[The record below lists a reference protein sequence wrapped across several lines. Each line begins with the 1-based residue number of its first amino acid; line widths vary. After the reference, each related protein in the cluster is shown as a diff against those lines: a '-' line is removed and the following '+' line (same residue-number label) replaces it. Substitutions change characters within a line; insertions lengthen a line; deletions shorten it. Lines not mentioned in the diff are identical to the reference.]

1 MTLDEAR
8 ETLGVP
14 RGASVGEI
22 RDAFRRRAREV
33 HPDRHPS
40 ENEARRRQLG
50 REFDRA
56 REARD
61 ILVNFTS
68 DSARVAAPSA
78 AGGATTRSSSTS
90 HAAPTT
96 GGASARPRTAT
107 APPPT
112 RERARPRTS
121 DSRPRAEAP
130 RVTIRFDDFVR
141 ASDAAGFGPG
151 TRTRRWIDWPR
162 IVAWSSVGALAALIV
177 GGSYIAAYVL

>member
-8 ETLGVP
+8 ETLGVT
-14 RGASVGEI
+14 RGASVTEI

-40 ENEARRRQLG
+40 EDDARRRQLG

-61 ILVNFTS
+61 ILVKFAS
-68 DSARVAAPSA
+68 DPARVAAPAPPSA
-78 AGGATTRSSSTS
+78 STPPSS
-90 HAAPTT
+90 
-96 GGASARPRTAT
+96 AT
-107 APPPT
+107 APPPR

-121 DSRPRAEAP
+121 ECRPRPEAP
-130 RVTIRFDDFVR
+130 RVTVRFDEFVR
-141 ASDAAGFGPG
+141 AADAAGFGPG

-162 IVAWSSVGALAALIV
+162 IVAWSTVGALVALVV
-177 GGSYIAAYVL
+177 GGSYVAAYVL

>member
-8 ETLGVP
+8 ETLGVS
-14 RGASVGEI
+14 RGATAAEI

-40 ENEARRRQLG
+40 ETEARRRQLG

-61 ILVNFTS
+61 ILVKFTGEPVRT
-68 DSARVAAPSA
+68 ATPTR
-78 AGGATTRSSSTS
+78 GATTRRSSGTT
-90 HAAPTT
+90 HAPPTT
-96 GGASARPRTAT
+96 GSAGARPGSSS
-107 APPPT
+107 APPPP

-121 DSRPRAEAP
+121 ESRSRAEAP
-130 RVTIRFDDFVR
+130 RVTIRFEDFVK

-162 IVAWSSVGALAALIV
+162 IVAWSTVGALAVLIV
-177 GGSYIAAYVL
+177 GGSYVAAYVL

>member
-8 ETLGVP
+8 ETLGVS
-14 RGASVGEI
+14 RGASAAEI
-22 RDAFRRRAREV
+22 RDAFRRRAREI

-61 ILVNFTS
+61 ILVKFTS
-68 DSARVAAPSA
+68 DPARAAAPA
-78 AGGATTRSSSTS
+78 AGTTTHPRDTA
-90 HAAPTT
+90 HTAPTT
-96 GGASARPRTAT
+96 AGAQTRPHTAT
-107 APPPT
+107 TPPPP

-151 TRTRRWIDWPR
+151 ARTRRWIDWPR
-162 IVAWSSVGALAALIV
+162 IIAWSIVGALAVLIV
-177 GGSYIAAYVL
+177 GGSYVAAYVL

>member
-8 ETLGVP
+8 QTLGVS
-14 RGASVGEI
+14 RGASVAEI

-40 ENEARRRQLG
+40 EDEARRRQLG

-61 ILVNFTS
+61 VLVKFTS
-68 DSARVAAPSA
+68 DPAPAAAPA
-78 AGGATTRSSSTS
+78 AGTTTHPRATS

-96 GGASARPRTAT
+96 AGADTRPHTAST
-107 APPPT
+107 PPPP

-121 DSRPRAEAP
+121 DTRPRAEAP

-151 TRTRRWIDWPR
+151 ARTRRWIDWPR
-162 IVAWSSVGALAALIV
+162 IVAWSIVGALAVLIV
-177 GGSYIAAYVL
+177 GGSYVAAYVL